1 MFYGE
6 EEETVINQVTK
17 KVPTTFIVIDGVWTH
32 DLMDLMEALKDV
44 RKLSLDKIY
53 IYEDDIAEVL
63 LARGIIARAYRNRY
77 YRAEKFGE
85 FYDELEKLYEK
96 ETIIC
101 EKACDTCK
109 IRFEC
114 WTNE

>member
-1 MFYGE
+1 ML
-6 EEETVINQVTK
+6 NQVIK
-17 KVPTTFIVIDGVWTH
+17 KVPFTFIVIDGVWTH
-32 DLMDLMEALKDV
+32 DLMELIEALKDV
-44 RKLSLDKIY
+44 GKLSLDKVY

-63 LARGIIARAYRNRY
+63 LARNVIARAYRNRY
-77 YRAEKFGE
+77 YRAEKFRE

-96 ETIIC
+96 EIITC
-101 EKACDTCK
+101 EKDCDACK